1 MRDEAVKALS
11 DLAARINGQQETIDL
26 EKEKARAI
34 AQCKERIKRAQQ
46 EFIELRMSEEDWK
59 TVRDANQHEIARWQ
73 RRTDSITELYLQ
85 LEKCAIAVKTFS
97 ALWQSDKDAERQ
109 DMIRNLF
116 EEIVINL
123 DTQRIETFKLKVWA
137 EEFLTLRATLYAV
150 EDEKSQSENGTGS
163 GFQDHDMDVPPR
175 GFEPRFWP

>member
-1 MRDEAVKALS
+1 VRDEAVKALS

-123 DTQRIETFKLKVWA
+123 DTQRIESFKLKN
-137 EEFLTLRATLYAV
+137 F
-150 EDEKSQSENGTGS
+150 
-163 GFQDHDMDVPPR
+163 
-175 GFEPRFWP
+175 